1 MDKSISELENT
12 KNRETKAE
20 DSLRL
25 TVSRVADRALHMIVE
40 KVNDGFTGGRV
51 NRSQMAN
58 WILAKFYENLSEA
71 DIRSIRADHYDAVA
85 ALESAFRRAKEN
97 GVVPDELRL
106 LLQKNEG
113 LDESPKKKGKK
124 TLPENIINDDV
135 QSNGD

>member
-1 MDKSISELENT
+1 M
-12 KNRETKAE
+12 
-20 DSLRL
+20 